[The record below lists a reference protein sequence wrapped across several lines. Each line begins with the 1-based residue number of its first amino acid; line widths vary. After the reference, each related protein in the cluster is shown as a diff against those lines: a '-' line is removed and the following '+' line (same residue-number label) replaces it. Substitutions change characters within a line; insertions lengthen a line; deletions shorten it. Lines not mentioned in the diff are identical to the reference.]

1 MSCNDEKLIMEV
13 KKHSHLYDLW
23 DKRHKNKFLRAN
35 TWRKIGLTLGIP
47 GDLCKTRFKILR
59 DRYRKEKKGVL
70 NKSGDKP
77 RKQWPYLNIL
87 TFLDPYMQ
95 EKSSTWTSV
104 TETTNFPII
113 IPCVRGTKTEEVLED
128 EEEEASN
135 LIEDH
140 LPTLTST
147 YVSRKMLLKFI
158 ENFCYLHLSKK
169 QEINVAAERKWISQE
184 MQDTTIA
191 QNSYETGP
199 EDLLME
205 FCAKSIKK
213 YPPEARHEALEF
225 ITNYVFKL
233 NKKYIV

>member
-140 LPTLTST
+140 LPTLTS
-147 YVSRKMLLKFI
+147 
-158 ENFCYLHLSKK
+158 KK

-205 FCAKSIKK
+205 FCAKIS
-213 YPPEARHEALEF
+213 
-225 ITNYVFKL
+225 
-233 NKKYIV
+233 

>member
-1 MSCNDEKLIMEV
+1 MEV
-13 KKHSHLYDLW
+13 KKHTHLYDLW
-23 DKRHKNKFLRAN
+23 DKRHKNKFVRAN

-47 GDLCKTRFKILR
+47 GDLCKTRFKVLR
-59 DRYRKEKKGVL
+59 TIQKREERY
-70 NKSGDKP
+70 
-77 RKQWPYLNIL
+77 
-87 TFLDPYMQ
+87 PYMQ

-113 IPCVRGTKTEEVLED
+113 IPCLRDTKTEEVLED

-140 LPTLTST
+140 LLTLT
-147 YVSRKMLLKFI
+147 
-158 ENFCYLHLSKK
+158 SKK
-169 QEINVAAERKWISQE
+169 QEINVAAEKKRTSE
-184 MQDTTIA
+184 GMQDTTIA
-191 QNSYETGP
+191 QNSIETGP

-213 YPPEARHEALEF
+213 YPSEARHEALEF